1 MVSHPSFPRIQSSIF
16 LVSSVL
22 IAYQILLVKLL
33 SIQYWYHF
41 SYLIISIA
49 LLGFGTSGTFVFIF
63 KGWLKNHLSAVLFI
77 LPLLLTSAI
86 WANIHLLRTIEFN
99 PLMIIWLTHEILHLL
114 YLCLSIFI
122 PFFLGALYIGLS
134 FSVFAAHAYRIYF
147 VNLIGSGLG
156 SLIALLTVLRVGPH
170 EIILIISIIAVSTSL
185 VMANSRIR
193 KLVSGIVMASVVL
206 LYFLFLH
213 HTPLEMSKFKDL
225 SQAANLTGAKK
236 EREIF
241 GPLGLVTVLDS
252 PAFHYLPDLSLNC
265 PCPLPRQKGL
275 FLDGNIVGAIVR
287 FNGNLEELCFLDYR
301 TNSLAY
307 KLFHYPEVLII
318 GGGSGTEILN
328 ARYHLARTVS
338 VVEMNGDIVALM
350 RGPYRSFSGDI
361 YHPGYSHVFIEEGR
375 GYLERTEQSFDL
387 IQISLLE
394 SMSSASAGVYSL
406 NENYLFTTE
415 ALETCLRRL
424 KPEGILSISRWIK
437 NPPRDN
443 IKLLAMAIEA
453 ILAHGKNAPSRSII
467 MVRSWQTATIL
478 VKNGNFHHEEMEAVK
493 SFCKSRFFDLCYY
506 PGVKEEETN
515 VFNKLEK
522 SSFYLAALRLLSPA
536 AREQF
541 YREYPFYIRP
551 ATDDRPFFSH
561 FFKIE
566 MLKRY
571 LGAFGRQWIP
581 FMDWGYILVFI
592 TAAILF
598 LLGMVFILAPIR
610 LIRRPSGGLVSVFIY
625 FGALG
630 MAYMFLE
637 MSILQQF
644 IRYLYDPVFSASV
657 VIGSFLVYSGIG
669 SLLAGRIS
677 KVTSRHIWGCISCIG
692 VMIIVFS
699 TLDWWL
705 QDVLAGLSLWIRMFV
720 CSSLIFPLAIPMG
733 IPFPSGLTEL
743 KGRGEEIIPW
753 AWGINGFFS
762 VMGSSATVLVAIGWG
777 FRSVLFAALTL
788 YILSAVMFI
797 RLK

>member
-350 RGPYRSFSGDI
+350 RGPYRGFSGDI

-610 LIRRPSGGLVSVFIY
+610 LIRRPSGGLVPVFIY